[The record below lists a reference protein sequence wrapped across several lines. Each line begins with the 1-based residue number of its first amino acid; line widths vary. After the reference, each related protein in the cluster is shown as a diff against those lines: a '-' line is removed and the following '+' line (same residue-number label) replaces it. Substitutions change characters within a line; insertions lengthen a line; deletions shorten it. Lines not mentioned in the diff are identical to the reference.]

1 MTWWVT
7 FRHVVS
13 FLFFRFFVSGVVLMW
28 FHAGS
33 LSLCCVE
40 SDGASK
46 VRLYFAPTLRMFLM
60 SEGIGLCVDLLC
72 LYMDCRKMSCSSIIF
87 GIFSEINIRSE
98 FIIAMIASY
107 DSGRL
112 SFWSRIF
119 FFCIML
125 IASFFGL
132 MSRIFLPPW
141 DGGSDRSSV
150 ASGGMASV
158 FHRKDLIHFVRYS
171 VCWSGIP
178 WAAVMNWV
186 LPPIIIWMICFR
198 PSIPGYAFSQVLR
211 LFSIFSMICGH
222 GAVLFML
229 FPTSAP
235 RYLVVSLSLCIL
247 ISSGMGVVGSVESER
262 VSRTCCLYSVLP
274 AGVVTVL
281 SLLNF
286 APEARHCLSR
296 SLKSDLV
303 LSLSDRKTAA
313 SSANRDSLTVS

>member
-1 MTWWVT
+1 
-7 FRHVVS
+7 
-13 FLFFRFFVSGVVLMW
+13 MW

-46 VRLYFAPTLRMFLM
+46 VRLYFAPMLRMFLM
-60 SEGIGLCVDLLC
+60 SEGIGLCMYLSH
-72 LYMDCRKMSCSSIIF
+72 LYMDCRKMSCSGIIF
-87 GIFSEINIRSE
+87 GIFSEIDIRSE
-98 FIIAMIASY
+98 FIIIAMAASEA
-107 DSGRL
+107 SSL
-112 SFWSRIF
+112 FSVWSRIF
-119 FFCIML
+119 LSFIML
-125 IASFFGL
+125 IASFLAL

-222 GAVLFML
+222 SAVPFML
-229 FPTSAP
+229 FPTLAP
-235 RYLVVSLSLCIL
+235 RYLVVSPSLCIL
-247 ISSGMGVVGSVESER
+247 ISSGMGVVGSVESEQ
-262 VSRTCCLYSVLP
+262 VSRTCCLCSALP
-274 AGVVTVL
+274 AGIMTVL